1 MAFHSSPEK
10 EVLRELQSSK
20 EGLSAPEAQS
30 RLAKYGPNELVQ
42 GKKKSL
48 VKLFLSQFASIL
60 VWILVGA
67 VVISLFLEE
76 YADAVII
83 LVILILNAC
92 IGFFQEFK
100 AEKAI
105 DALKRMV
112 SLKAKALRDGKQA
125 HIAASE
131 LVPGD
136 IIFIEAGDKVPSDA
150 RLLELNNLHVQEA
163 ALTGESLPVKKQVAT
178 LAEKMAL
185 GDMVNMVFSGTAVSA
200 GKGVAV
206 VTSTG
211 MQTQIGKI
219 ATLLERTEDEQT
231 PLQRKLAGLGKV
243 LGGLTIAVAIIVF
256 VVGILTGKEWGEML
270 LTAVS
275 LAVAAIPEGLPAV
288 VTISL
293 ALGIQRMIRR
303 NALIRKLPSVE
314 TLGSTSVICSDK
326 TGTLTC
332 NQMTV
337 RKMLVNNKVIEVTGE
352 GYETKGAFHHQTH
365 PANPSEFELLL
376 RIGALCND
384 ARLDPAG
391 NDHLGDPTEL
401 ALLVTAEKAGISVAA
416 LEREEPRV
424 DENGFTSESKRMAT
438 LHKGRRGTF
447 VYMKG
452 APDVIINHC
461 SHFLLNG
468 IIMPLA
474 GKQKEAI
481 LKVNEAFSHEALRVL
496 GFAYKK
502 ASSLSEE
509 GMVFVGLQAM
519 IDPPRTEVKAAI
531 ATCHDAGIKVVMITG
546 DYIGTAMAIAAEIG
560 IKGKAITGQELE
572 GMSNLDSEVEDIAIY
587 ARVNPEHKLRI
598 VDALKKNG
606 HIVAMTGDGVNDAPA
621 LKKADIGVAMGITG
635 TDVSKEASDMILTD
649 DNFASIVNA
658 VEEGRGI
665 YDNIQKFVNYL
676 LSSNIGEILVIFVA
690 ILIGMPLPL
699 LAVHLLWVNLVT
711 DGFPALALGVDPAEK
726 GIMRKPPKAKSEHII
741 NARMGWTVFVTGA
754 IIAAGTLY
762 IFNQYLP
769 DGLETARTAAFTML
783 VLFEFGRLI
792 AIRMRYHIGIFCNKW
807 LNIAVLV
814 SLCLHLIVLY
824 SPLNRFFEVI
834 PLGPWVWVEMTV
846 VAALMPALALAA
858 RWTMGRRQGMK
869 AG

>member
-136 IIFIEAGDKVPSDA
+136 IILIEAGDKVPSDA

-219 ATLLERTEDEQT
+219 ATLLERTEDEQP

-275 LAVAAIPEGLPAV
+275 LAVAASPEGLPAV

-337 RKMLVNNKVIEVTGE
+337 KKIYANNQVIDVTGE
-352 GYETKGAFHHQTH
+352 GYSTHGVFHISKKVV
-365 PANPSEFELLL
+365 NPKDFSDLLI
-376 RIGALCND
+376 IGALCND
-384 ARLDPAG
+384 SNLEKDEKI
-391 NDHLGDPTEL
+391 GDPTEI
-401 ALLVTAEKAGISVAA
+401 ALVVSAAKAG
-416 LEREEPRV
+416 LKKEEFERERPRI
-424 DENGFTSESKRMAT
+424 DEIQFTSERKMMS
-438 LHKGRRGTF
+438 TF
-447 VYMKG
+447 NKVNNKKVVYTKG
-452 APDVIINHC
+452 APDIVLEKCDRI
-461 SHFLLNG
+461 LVNG
-468 IIMPLA
+468 EIKRLSLPE
-474 GKQKEAI
+474 KKKI
-481 LKVNEAFSHEALRVL
+481 LKINEEFAGNALRVL
-496 GFAYKK
+496 GFAYK
-502 ASSLSEE
+502 E
-509 GMVFVGLQAM
+509 GDLNEKDLIFVGLQAM
-519 IDPPRTEVKAAI
+519 IDPPRPEVKDAI
-531 ATCHDAGIKVVMITG
+531 
-546 DYIGTAMAIAAEIG
+546 
-560 IKGKAITGQELE
+560 
-572 GMSNLDSEVEDIAIY
+572 
-587 ARVNPEHKLRI
+587 
-598 VDALKKNG
+598 KK
-606 HIVAMTGDGVNDAPA
+606 
-621 LKKADIGVAMGITG
+621 
-635 TDVSKEASDMILTD
+635 
-649 DNFASIVNA
+649 
-658 VEEGRGI
+658 
-665 YDNIQKFVNYL
+665 
-676 LSSNIGEILVIFVA
+676 
-690 ILIGMPLPL
+690 
-699 LAVHLLWVNLVT
+699 
-711 DGFPALALGVDPAEK
+711 
-726 GIMRKPPKAKSEHII
+726 
-741 NARMGWTVFVTGA
+741 
-754 IIAAGTLY
+754 
-762 IFNQYLP
+762 
-769 DGLETARTAAFTML
+769 
-783 VLFEFGRLI
+783 
-792 AIRMRYHIGIFCNKW
+792 C
-807 LNIAVLV
+807 
-814 SLCLHLIVLY
+814 
-824 SPLNRFFEVI
+824 
-834 PLGPWVWVEMTV
+834 
-846 VAALMPALALAA
+846 
-858 RWTMGRRQGMK
+858 
-869 AG
+869 